1 MTTEKDSKMTRAV
14 ELALAAAGGFITA
27 VSAAWGVFEYTVK
40 RPFNER
46 VDEVESE
53 LKEAKELAEQN
64 SNRSEQHQ
72 FVLFGDPD
80 DPNQTGIA
88 HDVHD
93 IKDTVDRIETKLDD
107 VNGADENSDD

>member
-1 MTTEKDSKMTRAV
+1 MTRAV
-14 ELALAAAGGFITA
+14 ELALAAAGGFVTA
-27 VSAAWGVFEYTVK
+27 AGAAWSFFKYTVK

-46 VDEVESE
+46 VDEVEDE
-53 LKEAKELAEQN
+53 LNETKELAERN

-107 VNGADENSDD
+107 RDG